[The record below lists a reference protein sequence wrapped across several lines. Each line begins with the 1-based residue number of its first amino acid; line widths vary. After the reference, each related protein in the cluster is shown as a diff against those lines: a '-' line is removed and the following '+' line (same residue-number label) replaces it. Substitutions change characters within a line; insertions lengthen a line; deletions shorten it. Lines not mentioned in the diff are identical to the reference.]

1 MAILDELKSIGKTLR
16 EVDKIPQYEQILDV
30 MEKLIEMQKRISDL
44 ELDNKDLKD
53 KLQTKDSLVH
63 ENNAYWIN
71 KDGQKDGP
79 FCTCCW
85 DDHQKTIRVQPAGNP
100 AFCTCPKCKNTVKVY
115 PDRDNPPHATQF
127 RSTSFQ

>member
-30 MEKLIEMQKRISDL
+30 MEKMIEMQKRISDL
-44 ELDNKDLKD
+44 ETDNKDLKD
-53 KLQTKDSLVH
+53 KLQTKDSLTF

-71 KDGQKDGP
+71 KDGKKDGP
-79 FCTCCW
+79 FCSCCW
-85 DDHQKTIRVQPAGNP
+85 DDHNKTIRVQPAGNP

-115 PDRDNPPHATQF
+115 PDQDNPPHASQF
-127 RSTSFQ
+127 RPTSYR

>member
-71 KDGQKDGP
+71 RDGKKEGP

-85 DDHQKTIRVQPAGNP
+85 DDHQKTIRIQPAGNP

-115 PDRDNPPHATQF
+115 PDRDNPSHATQF
-127 RSTSFQ
+127 IPTSYR